1 MKFFSKYV
9 VLLKGGI
16 GNQLFQYSYAKYL
29 QSVEHKS
36 TVVYYYLPGDPYNRE
51 NIINGVDPKVYLS
64 DDVIGRFIA
73 STIQKPNNT
82 IAKSINKCAKLIGSR
97 LPIKY
102 TEDIDYTKY
111 IKNINKMGLII
122 LDGYWQSAEMV
133 NAVKDEIKDI
143 ILQKQITS
151 KDYTDI
157 ARRID
162 GQNNSVAVHIRD
174 FWLEDQVTQSLSKG
188 KENYLQQTLSKK
200 YYQKAVS
207 KVLEHNE
214 EAFFFIFANDNSKAH
229 KMLEGILPRDK
240 YLLAPNAED
249 AQKDY
254 EALILMSRCKHFIM
268 SNSTFGWWGAWLS
281 WAKGQDS
288 PRDAIYC
295 MPSHWDRGDQAEQLS
310 RSFKFS
316 AQCLLITD
324 LAK

>member
-16 GNQLFQYSYAKYL
+16 RNQLFQYSYAKYL
-29 QSVEHKS
+29 KSIEYKSV
-36 TVVYYYLPGDPYNRE
+36 VVYYYLPGDPYNRG

-64 DDVIGRFIA
+64 DDVIGRSIA

-157 ARRID
+157 ARMID
-162 GQNNSVAVHIRD
+162 NKGNSVAVHIRD
-174 FWLEDQVTQSLSKG
+174 FSQSI
-188 KENYLQQTLSKK
+188 NHTQQTMGKG
-200 YYQKAVS
+200 YYQKAINKHLAVN
-207 KVLEHNE
+207 KD
-214 EAFFFIFANDNSKAH
+214 AFFFIFANDNSKVD
-229 KMLEGILPRDK
+229 KVLEDILPHDK
-240 YLLAPNAED
+240 YLLVPNAED